1 MCFMVSFC
9 DSMEE
14 LMVVFSRKKND
25 YESVLLLETGIY
37 GLPPIH
43 SRPRLTSLVL
53 LNVRDQCRYEELYS
67 GIRLG
72 NSADSSQLLT
82 DWNDIRPYPS
92 VQKRADEM
100 ESQASSTSNSS
111 IIRSIRDRT
120 FMQQNVMADEVR
132 VVDCIY
138 CNEVIHFYYYCYNIN

>member
-1 MCFMVSFC
+1 MVSFC
-9 DSMEE
+9 DSVEE
-14 LMVVFSRKKND
+14 LRVVFSRKKND

-43 SRPRLTSLVL
+43 SRPQLTSLVL
-53 LNVRDQCRYEELYS
+53 LNVRNQYRYEELYS
-67 GIRLG
+67 GIPLG

-82 DWNDIRPYPS
+82 HWNDIRPYPS

-120 FMQQNVMADEVR
+120 FMQQNVMADKVR

-138 CNEVIHFYYYCYNIN
+138 CNEVIHFYYYHYNIN

>member
-1 MCFMVSFC
+1 MVSFC

-53 LNVRDQCRYEELYS
+53 LNVRNQYRYEELYS
-67 GIRLG
+67 GIPLG

-82 DWNDIRPYPS
+82 HWNDIRPYPS